1 MRQLVSVLNNHANL
15 GRVQEK
21 RANEE
26 RSKGAQKQPEAK
38 ANGEKDEEDE
48 EVDLEAILQRFGS
61 RGTTNTGTG
70 TSTRR
75 TFHTTAHQG
84 GTDASHLGGCAEANV
99 YLHEPNMFWSST
111 SKAQNRRYCGV
122 LAQNRAIQMDNT
134 VTTNNKIRTHDR
146 HTLLMNRASTIG
158 TRPLASI
165 TAAAPISL
173 RSTTNAQQLYT
184 GVARQLLRRVR
195 L

>member
-1 MRQLVSVLNNHANL
+1 MAARRAAAQ
-15 GRVQEK
+15 RWKEK

-38 ANGEKDEEDE
+38 ANGDKDEEGE
-48 EVDLEAILQRFGS
+48 EVDLEALLQRARQS

-75 TFHTTAHQG
+75 TFHTTAHQRS
-84 GTDASHLGGCAEANV
+84 TDTSHPGGCAEANV
-99 YLHEPNMFWSST
+99 YLYEPKMFWSST
-111 SKAQNRRYCGV
+111 SKAQNRRYCGG
-122 LAQNRAIQMDNT
+122 LAQDRAIQMDNN
-134 VTTNNKIRTHDR
+134 VNTNNESRFLDR
-146 HTLLMNRASTIG
+146 HTLLMNRASTFG
-158 TRPLASI
+158 TRPLASV
-165 TAAAPISL
+165 TAAAPNSL
-173 RSTTNAQQLYT
+173 RSTSNALLLYT